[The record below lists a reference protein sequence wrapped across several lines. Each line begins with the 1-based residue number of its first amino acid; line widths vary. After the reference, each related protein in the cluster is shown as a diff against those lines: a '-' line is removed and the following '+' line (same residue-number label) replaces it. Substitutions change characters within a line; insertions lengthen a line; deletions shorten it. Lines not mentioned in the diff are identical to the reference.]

1 MARQRE
7 WSAKA
12 ASDYVHFD
20 VDTERVREV
29 FARVRAA
36 GRVELGEIE
45 AREVIEA
52 YGMRLPKSQL
62 ARSPD
67 EAAAIAASIGFP
79 VVMKISS
86 PDILH
91 ERYWRRACGRGRFGS
106 GAR

>member
-1 MARQRE
+1 
-7 WSAKA
+7 
-12 ASDYVHFD
+12 
-20 VDTERVREV
+20 
-29 FARVRAA
+29 
-36 GRVELGEIE
+36 
-45 AREVIEA
+45 
-52 YGMRLPKSQL
+52 MRLPKSQL

-91 ERYWRRACGRGRFGS
+91 KSDIGGVRGRGRFGS